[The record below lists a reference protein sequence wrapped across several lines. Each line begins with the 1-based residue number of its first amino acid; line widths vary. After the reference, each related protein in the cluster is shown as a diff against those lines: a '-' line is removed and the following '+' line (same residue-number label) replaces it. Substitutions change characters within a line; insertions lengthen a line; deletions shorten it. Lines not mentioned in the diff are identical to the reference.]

1 MKSRSCR
8 LDLGS
13 ITFPLDETLVS
24 KSFQATKAVVTG
36 SSSGIGRAIAIALA
50 KAGVEQLVVHYRSN
64 ESGAIETADTL
75 RDIGCEPVLLA
86 ADLGSADGRQ
96 DLVTGAFETLGEV
109 QTWVNNAGAD
119 VLTGSAAAMD
129 FEGKLRHLLEVDVT
143 GTVLLSR
150 KIADRL
156 MDQFERTSNSIPASM
171 VFIGW
176 DQAPEGME
184 GDAGQM
190 FGPVKAAVMAF
201 ANSLAQTCAPRLR
214 VNAIAP
220 GWIRTSW
227 GESTSDYWNDRAAG
241 QSLMGRWG
249 HVDDIAKAVIY
260 AADPAN
266 TFLTAQTLQLNGGFS
281 RRF

>member
-1 MKSRSCR
+1 
-8 LDLGS
+8 
-13 ITFPLDETLVS
+13 VS
-24 KSFQATKAVVTG
+24 KSYHATKAVVTG
-36 SSSGIGRAIAIALA
+36 SSSGIGKAIAISLA

-64 ESGAIETADTL
+64 ESGAVETADAL
-75 RDIGCEPVLLA
+75 RDAGCEPVLLE
-86 ADLGSADGRQ
+86 ADLASPAGRQ
-96 DLVTGAFETLGEV
+96 ALVAGSFESLGEV

-119 VLTGSAAAMD
+119 VLTGEAAAMD
-129 FEGKLRHLLEVDVT
+129 FEGKLRHLLDVDVT
-143 GTVLLSR
+143 GTILLSR
-150 KIADRL
+150 TVADRL
-156 MDQFERTSNSIPASM
+156 MNQFERMSSSLPASM

-201 ANSLAQTCAPRLR
+201 AKSLAQTSGPRLR
-214 VNAIAP
+214 VNTIAP

-241 QSLMGRWG
+241 QSLMERWG
-249 HVDDIAKAVIY
+249 NVDDIAKAVLY

-266 TFLTAQTLQLNGGFS
+266 TFLTAQTLQLNGGFN